1 MYIAVPMR
9 RSRPLRLLGLL
20 FSAWFAL
27 NGATASLRDCPMHG
41 AARSGSHAAVDS
53 HEAHA
58 AHAGH
63 SMPAEQDQAPAPC
76 DCATECCG
84 AVPLQ
89 LAPLPTVTTPT
100 VVAHATA
107 APRPP
112 RAPAGAVRA
121 RLLPFANGP
130 PASLRG

>member
-1 MYIAVPMR
+1 MR

-27 NGATASLRDCPMHG
+27 NGATASLRDCPMHAEP
-41 AARSGSHAAVDS
+41 AAHG
-53 HEAHA
+53 

-63 SMPAEQDQAPAPC
+63 TMPSEQDQAPAPC

-89 LAPLPTVTTPT
+89 LAPLPTIETPT
-100 VVAHATA
+100 VVAQAIA
-107 APRPP
+107 APPAP
-112 RAPAGAVRA
+112 RAPVLTARA